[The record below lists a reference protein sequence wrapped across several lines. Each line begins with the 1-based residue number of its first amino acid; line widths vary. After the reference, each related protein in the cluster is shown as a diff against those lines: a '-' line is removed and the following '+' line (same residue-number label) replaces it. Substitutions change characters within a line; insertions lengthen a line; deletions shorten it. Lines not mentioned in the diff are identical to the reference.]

1 MKLTDEQIER
11 QMAHYEFIS
20 ELPQDAN
27 MTQACWRDDY
37 ERRFACA
44 LRHND
49 PDYIDWFFRDF
60 EQEMETAE

>member
-1 MKLTDEQIER
+1 MKLTNEQIER

-20 ELPQDAN
+20 ELTNDD

-37 ERRFACA
+37 ERRFARA